1 MLITL
6 AVKLKMSYI
15 DKIKIE
21 LVMSNYLNGWL
32 IKYYKDILK
41 QKENEKI
48 N

>member
-1 MLITL
+1 
-6 AVKLKMSYI
+6 MSYI
-15 DKIKIE
+15 DKIKVE

-32 IKYYKDILK
+32 IEYYKDILK